1 LKAHRYYTNSSLFA
15 RLPLPGKQTSGEMDL
30 ETSLYA
36 FAWIGGFL
44 VFLVFFG
51 KLYR

>member
-1 LKAHRYYTNSSLFA
+1 
-15 RLPLPGKQTSGEMDL
+15 MDL

-36 FAWIGGFL
+36 FAWIAGFL
-44 VFLVFFG
+44 IFLVFFG